1 VTPAGWDRIQELFA
15 SALERPVSGRAAFLD
30 QAIPSDP
37 RVRAE
42 VQRLLDE
49 HERAGS
55 TLDAPA
61 YAAGD
66 RLQSGRVLNGRFRIV
81 RSLGRGGMGEVYE
94 AVDQELSER
103 VAVKTIRPEIAADP
117 TALARFR
124 QEMQLAR
131 RITHPNICRLF
142 DLHHSSD
149 SPGAPLAF
157 LTMELLEGVTLAGR
171 LAREGRL
178 SIAAALP
185 IAQQLSDA
193 LTAAHQAGVIHR
205 DFKSANVML
214 VPSPDAPPRTVVM
227 DFGLAQ
233 SVAMDDST
241 VSALTRRGMV
251 GTPDYMAPE
260 QLEGGLVSEATD
272 IYAFGVVLYEMVTGT
287 KPFSGDSPLAV
298 ALQRLRRE
306 APPPRSHVPDLDP
319 AWDAAILRCLERD
332 PRDRFSSASE
342 IPVALASRRRVRIA
356 PTRRRVL
363 QTVSV
368 LLVLLAGLASAWW
381 FFAPY
386 SPAPEAARW
395 YDQGVSALRDGA
407 YYTAGKMLQ
416 RAIQIDPKFAL
427 AHARLAESWAEL
439 DYVDKAKESLLRASP
454 PLASSARLRS
464 LDRLYLEALHL
475 TITGDYAGAL
485 QRYQQIAREAP
496 ARESG
501 FAAVDLGRAYEKA
514 SDPKNALG
522 SYLDATRRSPQYAAA
537 FLRLGAA
544 YARQQN
550 WSAAEEAFSRASGL
564 YDAASNIEGKAEV
577 LYQRSL
583 AADAAGRF
591 AEARPL
597 LEETWRI
604 AQTAGDPHQQ
614 IKALLLLSSVA
625 YKTGDTGLAQ
635 QRAKT
640 AVDLAQS
647 NGIENLTTRGLQDL
661 GTAVFVSGDYPTAEG
676 YFQQA
681 LALARRYHSRRLEA
695 RSQFMLASLWLKQ
708 GRTDDGLTSA
718 EQALAFYEPAGFRR
732 EAASLQLLI
741 GRARRDQGDYEAA
754 LRAFEQSRV
763 LAERASDRAQLA
775 VAHESL
781 GSVLLRQ
788 EHYPEA
794 LTRFQAAYDLNSAL
808 GVQANLGYN
817 ALQSGS
823 VLWRLGRY
831 QEARGRLDEAAQI
844 ASRSGSKPL
853 LAAIHR
859 ASAEMAL
866 SQRLWP
872 QAMAHARQALEISSL
887 PDVTAEAQLVLGLA
901 RAHSGNPAEGIR
913 LCRLA
918 VSAAD
923 GWVRSRA
930 ELALAE
936 ALLAAGDTRGVLALA
951 SPISKQAGQP
961 ESAWRAA
968 VLLASAGDPS
978 ATQQAAQTITKLR
991 QLWGAQPFD
1000 TYAARPDVQ
1009 LWRKQLQQLTRTTP

>member
-1 VTPAGWDRIQELFA
+1 MTPAGWDRIQELFA
-15 SALERPVSGRAAFLD
+15 AALEQPASERAAFLD
-30 QAIPSDP
+30 QAISSDP
-37 RVRAE
+37 HLRAE

-49 HERAGS
+49 REG
-55 TLDAPA
+55 
-61 YAAGD
+61 AAGAPF
-66 RLQSGRVLNGRFRIV
+66 QPGRVLNGRFRIV

-142 DLHHSSD
+142 DLHRSSD
-149 SPGAPLAF
+149 PSGGPLAF

-171 LAREGRL
+171 LACEGRL
-178 SIAAALP
+178 STAAALP
-185 IAQQLSDA
+185 IAQQLADA

-241 VSALTRRGMV
+241 VSALTRRGMA

-332 PRDRFSSASE
+332 PRARFSSASQ
-342 IPVALASRRRVRIA
+342 IPIALTSRRRVRIA

-363 QTVSV
+363 QTVSL

-439 DYVDKAKESLLRASP
+439 DYVDKAKESLLRAAP
-454 PLASSARLRS
+454 PSASSAKLRS

-544 YARQQN
+544 SARQQN
-550 WSAAEEAFSRASGL
+550 WPAAEEAFSRASGL

-583 AADAAGRF
+583 AADAAGRL

-597 LEETWRI
+597 LEETCRI
-604 AQTAGDPHQQ
+604 AQTAEDPHQQ

-625 YKTGDTGLAQ
+625 YKTGDTALAQ

-640 AVDLAQS
+640 AVELAQS

-754 LRAFEQSRV
+754 LRAFEQSRL

-788 EHYPEA
+788 ERYPDA

-817 ALQSGS
+817 VLQTGA

-831 QEARGRLDEAAQI
+831 EEARARLGEAVQI
-844 ASRSGSKPL
+844 ASGRGGAKALVAS
-853 LAAIHR
+853 AQR
-859 ASAEMAL
+859 ALAEMAL
-866 SQRLWP
+866 SQRRFP
-872 QAMAHARQALEISSL
+872 DAIAHARQARDLSITQYPDNAAEAESILGLAQARSGSARQGLLTCRQAAAKAASL
-887 PDVTAEAQLVLGLA
+887 PDPWL
-901 RAHSGNPAEGIR
+901 RAKI
-913 LCRLA
+913 
-918 VSAAD
+918 D
-923 GWVRSRA
+923 
-930 ELALAE
+930 LALAE
-936 ALLAAGDTRGVLALA
+936 ALLAAGQPQSAHQLASRLQTIFHRSRQDESRCLALTVA
-951 SPISKQAGQP
+951 ALAAGDRS
-961 ESAWRAA
+961 SAAQAA
-968 VLLASAGDPS
+968 VLFTGL
-978 ATQQAAQTITKLR
+978 QTSL
-991 QLWGAQPFD
+991 GS
-1000 TYAARPDVQ
+1000 TYSARPDVQ
-1009 LWRKQLQQLTRTTP
+1009 QHRIQLRRLTPD